1 MQNTMSKFAQE
12 LSFAQRVAQ
21 EAGRIAMRYFDTGIA
36 VDTKDDG
43 SPVTKADKEVER
55 YIREKIAEEFADDG
69 ILGEEEGEVRR
80 SERTWIVDPIDGT
93 YNFARGIPIWSTLIA
108 LEVEKEIVLGVVSA
122 PAMKEFFY
130 AVKGGGAYK
139 NEKRICVS
147 DVDRLDKSMF
157 NFGGPN
163 RIIDRGLWPAL
174 TECVKLTER
183 QRGFGDYLGFSLV
196 FEGRSEAMLETGVK
210 AWDLAPMKILVEEAG
225 GVYLDLEGGSSVYTG
240 NCLITNKALEKEFKK
255 LFMA

>member
-1 MQNTMSKFAQE
+1 MSKFAQE

-55 YIREKIAEEFADDG
+55 YIREQIAEEFADDG

-122 PAMKEFFY
+122 PAMQEFFY
-130 AVKGGGAYK
+130 AVKGGGAFK
-139 NEKRICVS
+139 NDKRIYVS

-225 GVYLDLEGGSSVYTG
+225 GAYLDLEGGSSVYTG

>member
-1 MQNTMSKFAQE
+1 MSRFAQE

-55 YIREKIAEEFADDG
+55 FIREKLAEEFGGDG

-108 LEVEKEIVLGVVSA
+108 LEVEEEIVLGVVSA
-122 PAMKEFFY
+122 PAMDEFFY
-130 AVKGGGAYK
+130 AIKGGGAFK
-139 NEKRICVS
+139 NDKRISVS
-147 DVDRLDKSMF
+147 NVDRLEKSMF

>member
-1 MQNTMSKFAQE
+1 MSKFAQE

-55 YIREKIAEEFADDG
+55 FIREKIAEEFADDG

-108 LEVEKEIVLGVVSA
+108 LEVENEIVLGVVSA
-122 PAMKEFFY
+122 PAMQEFFY

-139 NEKRICVS
+139 NEKRIYVS

-225 GVYLDLEGGSSVYTG
+225 GAYLDLEGGSSVYTG
-240 NCLITNKALEKEFKK
+240 NCLVTNKALEKEFKK